1 MSIRDVSFKERVSN
15 RLRHLWRLAVPLWQ
29 FRDAHHGTVEQ
40 RMANYRFNRSMR
52 SILPFFML
60 KWLGI
65 AVCLM
70 KMTELLSGL
79 MLSTGAQGTDHLFAT
94 LLCMGAGI
102 AFAFACIVL
111 LVLTTSYLYL
121 SCVER

>member
-1 MSIRDVSFKERVSN
+1 MTIRDASFKERVSN
-15 RLRHLWRLAVPLWQ
+15 RLRRLWRLAIPLWQ
-29 FRDAHHGTVEQ
+29 FRDAHRGTMEQ
-40 RMANYRFNRSMR
+40 RIANYRFNRSMR
-52 SILPFFML
+52 NILPFFMV

-65 AVCLM
+65 ALCLM
-70 KMTELLSGL
+70 KMTELLSGR
-79 MLSTGAQGTDHLFAT
+79 MLSTGAQSADHLCAT

>member
-1 MSIRDVSFKERVSN
+1 MTIRDASLKERVRN
-15 RLRHLWRLAVPLWQ
+15 RARHLWRLAIPLWQ
-29 FRDAHHGTVEQ
+29 FRDANRGTIEQ
-40 RMANYRFNRSMR
+40 RIANYRFNRAMR

-60 KWLGI
+60 KWVGI
-65 AVCLM
+65 ALCLM
-70 KMTELLSGL
+70 KMIELLSGL
-79 MLSTGAQGTDHLFAT
+79 MLSNAAQSTDHLCAT